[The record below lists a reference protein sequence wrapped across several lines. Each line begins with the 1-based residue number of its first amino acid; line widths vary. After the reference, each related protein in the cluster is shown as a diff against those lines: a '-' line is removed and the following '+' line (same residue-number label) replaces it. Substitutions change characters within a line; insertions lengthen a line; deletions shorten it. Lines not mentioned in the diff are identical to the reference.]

1 MTYDISPYLVCIS
14 VSRPDESIVVRLR
27 YIGII
32 SSGRAF
38 PSAVARARASCDGS
52 NTASWRNRRTLCIVI
67 RDVGEEEMMMIGY
80 WLPAGLIQGEL
91 WDRRVE

>member
-1 MTYDISPYLVCIS
+1 M
-14 VSRPDESIVVRLR
+14 
-27 YIGII
+27 
-32 SSGRAF
+32 
-38 PSAVARARASCDGS
+38 
-52 NTASWRNRRTLCIVI
+52 CIVI